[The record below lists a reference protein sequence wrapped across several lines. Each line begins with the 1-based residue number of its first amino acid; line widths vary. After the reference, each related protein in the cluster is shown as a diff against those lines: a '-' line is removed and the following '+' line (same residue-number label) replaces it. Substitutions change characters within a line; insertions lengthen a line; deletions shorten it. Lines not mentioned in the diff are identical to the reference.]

1 MSAGPRDH
9 AIRMNWAHGT
19 DLAIRHEAHFGDRV
33 VRCFADRA
41 ADLYALFER
50 AVASR
55 SVDEALVAGTVRL
68 TYRELGAWVER
79 VASGFA
85 RLGVEGGD
93 RVALVL
99 GNRAEFVVAMLAAL
113 RIGAIAVPVG
123 TRLAAEELRYVLEH
137 CQAKLLVHD
146 AEAQG
151 AMAAVEGLTSLRNVI
166 DCGAAG
172 TDLVFGSLP
181 LDEPLEMP
189 RPSVE
194 EEDTAFLLY
203 TSGTTGSPKGA
214 MLTHLNVWHS
224 LRHFELAHRLGT
236 GERSLLAVPAT
247 HVTGLVAIVLSMIN
261 VGGTTLMLSSFSSR
275 RFLDLAVRER
285 MTHTVMVPAMY
296 NLLLLDPDFG
306 RGDLSSWRLG
316 SYGGA
321 PMPESA
327 IVALG
332 ERLPGLT
339 LMNGYGATE
348 TGSPTSLTPFDQ
360 GLARR
365 ETVGLPVHCAEVIV
379 VDELGREVPSGEVG
393 EFWIRGP
400 MVVPGYWRDPAATA
414 TSFTAGFWHSG
425 DLGYL
430 DADGYL
436 RLVDRKKDMIN
447 RGGYKVYSAE
457 VENVLAG
464 HPGVLECAVVAIP
477 CPVLGER
484 VHAYVS
490 RTAPDVSAEHLRS
503 FCAARLADYKTP
515 ESFTILDQPLPRN
528 NSGKILKRELR
539 DKLKGAVS

>member
-1 MSAGPRDH
+1 
-9 AIRMNWAHGT
+9 
-19 DLAIRHEAHFGDRV
+19 
-33 VRCFADRA
+33 
-41 ADLYALFER
+41 
-50 AVASR
+50 
-55 SVDEALVAGTVRL
+55 
-68 TYRELGAWVER
+68 
-79 VASGFA
+79 
-85 RLGVEGGD
+85 
-93 RVALVL
+93 
-99 GNRAEFVVAMLAAL
+99 
-113 RIGAIAVPVG
+113 
-123 TRLAAEELRYVLEH
+123 
-137 CQAKLLVHD
+137 
-146 AEAQG
+146 
-151 AMAAVEGLTSLRNVI
+151 
-166 DCGAAG
+166 
-172 TDLVFGSLP
+172 
-181 LDEPLEMP
+181 
-189 RPSVE
+189 
-194 EEDTAFLLY
+194 
-203 TSGTTGSPKGA
+203 
-214 MLTHLNVWHS
+214 MLTHLNIWHS
-224 LRHFELAHRLGT
+224 LRHFELAHRLGP

-261 VGGTTLMLSSFSSR
+261 VGGTTLMLSSFSAR
-275 RFLDLAVRER
+275 RFLGLAVRER
-285 MTHTVMVPAMY
+285 MTHTVLVPAMY

-306 RGDLSSWRLG
+306 RSDLSSWRLG

-348 TGSPTSLTPFDQ
+348 TSSPTSLTPFDR

-365 ETVGLPVHCAEVIV
+365 DTVGLPVHCAEVIV
-379 VDELGREVPSGEVG
+379 VDESGREVPSGAIG

-436 RLVDRKKDMIN
+436 HLVDRKKDMIN

-464 HPGVLECAVVAIP
+464 HPGVLECAVVAKS

-490 RTAPDVSAEHLRS
+490 RTAPNVTAEDLRA
-503 FCAARLADYKTP
+503 FCSTSLADYKVP

-539 DKLKGAVS
+539 DKLKGALS

>member
-1 MSAGPRDH
+1 MSADQRDQVAH
-9 AIRMNWAHGT
+9 MSWAHGS
-19 DLAIRHEAHFGDRV
+19 DLAIRREAHFGDRV
-33 VRCFADRA
+33 VRCFADRT
-41 ADLYALFER
+41 ADLFTLFER
-50 AVASR
+50 AIASGAD
-55 SVDEALVAGTVRL
+55 DEALVAGTVRL

-79 VASGFA
+79 VASGLA
-85 RLGVEGGD
+85 RQGMERGD
-93 RVALVL
+93 RLALVL
-99 GNRAEFVVAMLAAL
+99 GNRAEFVVAVLAAL
-113 RIGAIAVPVG
+113 RVGAIAVPVG
-123 TRLAAEELRYVLEH
+123 TRLAAAELRYVLEH

-151 AMAAVEGLTSLRNVI
+151 AKAAAEGLSCLQHVI
-166 DCGAAG
+166 DCGTAG
-172 TDLVFGSLP
+172 SDLTFGNLP
-181 LDEPLEMP
+181 LDEPMDMA
-189 RPSVE
+189 RPSVA

-203 TSGTTGSPKGA
+203 TSGTTGRPKGA

-224 LRHFELAHRLGT
+224 LRHFELAHRLGP

-261 VGGTTLMLSSFSSR
+261 VGGTTLMLSSFSAR
-275 RFLDLAVRER
+275 RFIDLAVRER
-285 MTHTVMVPAMY
+285 MTHTVLVPAMY
-296 NLLLLDPDFG
+296 SLLLLDPDFG

-348 TGSPTSLTPFDQ
+348 TSSPTSLTPFGQ

-365 ETVGLPVHCAEVIV
+365 ETIGLPVHCAEVIV
-379 VDELGREVPSGEVG
+379 ADDRGREVPLGQVG
-393 EFWIRGP
+393 ELWIRGP
-400 MVVPGYWRDPAATA
+400 MVVPGYWGDPAATA
-414 TSFTAGFWHSG
+414 GSFTAGFWHSG
-425 DLGYL
+425 DLGFR
-430 DADGYL
+430 DTDGYL
-436 RLVDRKKDMIN
+436 HLVDRKKDMIN

-464 HPGVLECAVVAIP
+464 HPGVLECAVVAKP

-490 RTAPDVSAEHLRS
+490 RTTPSVTGDELRA
-503 FCAARLADYKTP
+503 FCTSSLADYKVP
-515 ESFTILDQPLPRN
+515 ESFTLLDQPLPRN

-539 DKLKGAVS
+539 DDLKGAAS